1 MNNLYIFGSTFVA
14 TCTLIPH
21 PLLCRMVVEEPSL
34 SVRKTLVLTYG
45 VTVVCFYA
53 VTGSWIISLVL
64 AFALLELL
72 FRTALAL
79 TCL

>member
-1 MNNLYIFGSTFVA
+1 MNNLYTFGSAFVA

-45 VTVVCFYA
+45 VTVACMYA
-53 VTGSWIISLVL
+53 MTGSWIASLVL
-64 AFALLELL
+64 AFAVLEGL
-72 FRTALAL
+72 FRTALVL
-79 TCL
+79 SCG